1 MRSFATKASLALGAV
16 VAGLALDFIAFPVQT
31 AVGEVPE
38 DVITS
43 IGLLYGPILAV
54 LSLAS
59 IAMLYYYRIDRDT
72 HQANLQELER
82 RASSMPTSTPNTHID
97 D

>member
-1 MRSFATKASLALGAV
+1 MRSFATKASAALGV
-16 VAGLALDFIAFPVQT
+16 FVAGLALDFIAFPVQT
-31 AVGEVPE
+31 AVGEVPQ

-59 IAMLYYYRIDRDT
+59 VSMLYFYRIDRHT
-72 HQANLQELER
+72 HLANLEELER
-82 RASSMPTSTPNTHID
+82 RASNN
-97 D
+97 